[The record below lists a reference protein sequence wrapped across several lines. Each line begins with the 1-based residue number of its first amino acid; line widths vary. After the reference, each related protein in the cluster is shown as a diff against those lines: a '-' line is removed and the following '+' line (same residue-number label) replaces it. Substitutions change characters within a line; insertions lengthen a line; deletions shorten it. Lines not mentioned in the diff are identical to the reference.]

1 MYTLILCQ
9 LHFNKGVKVVWVV
22 SKVNKTYAYPYICY
36 EPIINDSV
44 FKDLKRTYIVS
55 FHLWKEIEIYTSK

>member
-1 MYTLILCQ
+1 MLILCQ
-9 LHFNKGVKVVWVV
+9 LHFNRGVEVVWVV

-44 FKDLKRTYIVS
+44 FKDLRKTYIVF
-55 FHLWKEIEIYTSK
+55 FHLWKETEIYTFKQ